1 MCILLT
7 QEELHI
13 SEVITLPPS
22 NALLGRRHL
31 TQCFTR
37 TNSLDTSTVHCV
49 TLVQGTLI
57 FVNCSCDTLLLS
69 LLISPRLSGD
79 AGQGKEE
86 SDSSTF
92 HFLFSIGVSQVYL
105 ENGMYGPT

>member
-1 MCILLT
+1 M
-7 QEELHI
+7 
-13 SEVITLPPS
+13 
-22 NALLGRRHL
+22 
-31 TQCFTR
+31 
-37 TNSLDTSTVHCV
+37 DTSTVHCV

-57 FVNCSCDTLLLS
+57 SVNRSCDTLLLS
-69 LLISPRLSGD
+69 LLIPPRLSGD